1 VSVVEYHK
9 AARSGRQHNQV
20 IQPEEHV
27 TIVIDGPPLLELFS
41 QSLVLHGEIGA
52 PLSTYNNFF
61 MHVPRCF
68 QESDVGVH
76 AVTVPHG
83 LDSTICTGPY
93 PYRSGFFSTYWMD
106 GRWTV
111 FAHPCPSKVQL
122 SWPLRWLSNIS
133 ESSQAPKHNH
143 RYAAQFKSSTFTHFV
158 DY

>member
-9 AARSGRQHNQV
+9 AARSGWQHNQV

-68 QESDVGVH
+68 QESDRMKVCPFHIDPPGLWLWPVGDVVLALRLH
-76 AVTVPHG
+76 LAG
-83 LDSTICTGPY
+83 TIRTI
-93 PYRSGFFSTYWMD
+93 T
-106 GRWTV
+106 
-111 FAHPCPSKVQL
+111 
-122 SWPLRWLSNIS
+122 PLRATRIHHDVATATNDHLALGAPRNI
-133 ESSQAPKHNH
+133 
-143 RYAAQFKSSTFTHFV
+143 R
-158 DY
+158 